1 MSQEHSVHSTYW
13 KRHLRIIVTCLVVWF
28 VVSFGFGIILAD
40 WLDQF
45 RVGGFGLGFWFA
57 QQGAM
62 YVFVVIIFVYVWLT
76 NRLDREF
83 DVDEK

>member
-1 MSQEHSVHSTYW
+1 MSQEHSLHSIYW
-13 KRHLRIIVTCLVVWF
+13 KRHLRIIATCLVVWF

-57 QQGAM
+57 QQGSM

>member
-1 MSQEHSVHSTYW
+1 MSQDHSLHNTYW

-57 QQGAM
+57 QQGSM